1 MEYQEASNSIS
12 LRVTDSFLEQLFQ
25 RHDLEQIEPT
35 TSLQQEELSQDA
47 ASEHIALEAD
57 AQELYRQTVGDLGFL
72 ASACRPDLSFEVQ
85 LLTQSLTSP
94 TTRQAMQLRKVLS
107 YLRGTL
113 HHSLSLHPPK
123 TKRTQEEDKNLEL
136 LSFSASSWTGAC
148 QSLSTACLLL
158 WGVPLMTSCKTA
170 CADNQANAELNAV
183 KLALQMASFTKSLL
197 QQLALEQLAS
207 SAMISLKTSSLHM
220 ELEKGKPL
228 AMQLGLSR
236 RNKHLQLDGQL
247 SLSRVLPH
255 KNLAQSLADNA
266 PDETVLAKLRIDK
279 EAAKTGALSTVFGE
293 GLASLVSSS
302 SLLVGM
308 VAAKP
313 SQMEKLS
320 PCQLAFPKSVSFVR
334 SCPESLT
341 RNFADSF
348 AMSLASLTWISLS
361 FLCDSLTLYSKSLE
375 RCNWTLH
382 SLSLKVDRLPSLTL
396 HSLSLATGIL
406 QSLIL
411 YSWSFA
417 TASLI
422 LYRLSF
428 EKDRLQRLTLQSLS
442 LRNENGF
449 EPVSFKEESF
459 DEGTEELDK
468 SLAHNK
474 LDRRAETNSFSK
486 ISLEQRS
493 LAQEAEKNSFEHSLT
508 KMSLSLR
515 TCLRIFLLG
524 SFLLVC
530 AALLVE
536 TSSFKISFLD
546 RSLQQDQLVA
556 TYPSSFNRSSLQ
568 PEELAAA
575 YFNNSFQQHSFQQDS
590 FDQDELAAACLLSPT
605 RAKQLE
611 SLHQEKLC
619 NKSFQQLD
627 LKISLSLSLFSFHS
641 CSNTSFEHRALH
653 CAALLFRNRLSR
665 NQLTKQQLTGQQ
677 LTVQQLCL
685 GFVSGGASET
695 RASTSPLQLTAW
707 TWISLSLAFGAW
719 LKSTSQ
725 RACNRRLTRSKC
737 TASLSTTASTSACP
751 NIASRPTRS
760 FTTTSSRRLAS
771 TRASSSSP
779 FTTTSSLRTTS
790 FSRSAS
796 MRALQSTSFKTT
808 LLWISFCFNH
818 LFFINSFV
826 ACPLGLF
833 HGHLGQATTA

>member
-1 MEYQEASNSIS
+1 M
-12 LRVTDSFLEQLFQ
+12 Q
-25 RHDLEQIEPT
+25 RYDHEQIEPT
-35 TSLQQEELSQDA
+35 TSLHQEELSQDT
-47 ASEHIALEAD
+47 ASETNIALEAD
-57 AQELYRQTVGDLGFL
+57 AQELYKQTVGDLGFL

-113 HHSLSLHPPK
+113 HYSLSLHPTT
-123 TKRTQEEDKNLEL
+123 TKRTQEEDKNLDL

-148 QSLSTACLLL
+148 QSISTACLLL

-197 QQLALEQLAS
+197 QQLALEQHAS

-308 VAAKP
+308 VAVKP

-361 FLCDSLTLYSKSLE
+361 FLCDSLTLHSKSLE
-375 RCNWTLH
+375 KCNWTLH
-382 SLSLKVDRLPSLTL
+382 SLSQKVDRLPSLTS

-422 LYRLSF
+422 LYRL
-428 EKDRLQRLTLQSLS
+428 
-442 LRNENGF
+442 
-449 EPVSFKEESF
+449 
-459 DEGTEELDK
+459 
-468 SLAHNK
+468 
-474 LDRRAETNSFSK
+474 
-486 ISLEQRS
+486 
-493 LAQEAEKNSFEHSLT
+493 
-508 KMSLSLR
+508 
-515 TCLRIFLLG
+515 
-524 SFLLVC
+524 
-530 AALLVE
+530 
-536 TSSFKISFLD
+536 
-546 RSLQQDQLVA
+546 
-556 TYPSSFNRSSLQ
+556 
-568 PEELAAA
+568 
-575 YFNNSFQQHSFQQDS
+575 
-590 FDQDELAAACLLSPT
+590 
-605 RAKQLE
+605 
-611 SLHQEKLC
+611 
-619 NKSFQQLD
+619 
-627 LKISLSLSLFSFHS
+627 
-641 CSNTSFEHRALH
+641 
-653 CAALLFRNRLSR
+653 
-665 NQLTKQQLTGQQ
+665 
-677 LTVQQLCL
+677 
-685 GFVSGGASET
+685 
-695 RASTSPLQLTAW
+695 RASKRIAYNASPY
-707 TWISLSLAFGAW
+707 
-719 LKSTSQ
+719 
-725 RACNRRLTRSKC
+725 RA
-737 TASLSTTASTSACP
+737 
-751 NIASRPTRS
+751 
-760 FTTTSSRRLAS
+760 
-771 TRASSSSP
+771 
-779 FTTTSSLRTTS
+779 
-790 FSRSAS
+790 
-796 MRALQSTSFKTT
+796 
-808 LLWISFCFNH
+808 
-818 LFFINSFV
+818 
-826 ACPLGLF
+826 
-833 HGHLGQATTA
+833 